1 MSRLEDP
8 HFLRQACHAVISHAV
23 QQHEDLTVVGGEV
36 LEEVVAHPAVLLSSP
51 LGDG

>member
-1 MSRLEDP
+1 
-8 HFLRQACHAVISHAV
+8 
-23 QQHEDLTVVGGEV
+23 VGGEV